1 MGEATWEM
9 CSAETLLEQFFAQD
23 DLGKLTV
30 STGELLGCP
39 LLVLDD
45 TFHVAAHY
53 LPLGFSD
60 ALFETAVRRGEISYE
75 AGAIISENA
84 MLTAGWADYVQLADS
99 PYRRR
104 FAPLVSA
111 GVRLGCLICAD
122 TDGHLEKIPPQ
133 TWELV
138 EHILSKQMFVE
149 ASHQDKLFETAEDIL
164 MHLLDGGFSS
174 AAHFQL
180 QASGT
185 YLADFHP
192 RAFALIDLETYHS
205 AYMGKRHLKEELEAQ
220 IPDSH
225 PFLYKGDVFLF
236 LHREGDGD
244 IFSELAEEFQLKIL
258 ISAPIDDLFTLPQ
271 LYRTAREALELMKD
285 ARFHGESVC
294 SAQQLRTPLLLK
306 NLEGRGD
313 LVSPELRRL
322 AVHDREKGTQY
333 CETLYHYLTCCH
345 SLIKTSNALYTHRNT
360 VLYRIRRLQEDF
372 AIPLEEPSLHADL
385 LLGVSLILFESKGPD
400 FFLRTPKNEAENRR
414 DHAPVR

>member
-60 ALFETAVRRGEISYE
+60 ALFETAVCRGEISYE

-111 GVRLGCLICAD
+111 GVRLGCLICVD
-122 TDGHLEKIPPQ
+122 TDGHLENIPPQ

-192 RAFALIDLETYHS
+192 RAFALIDLETCHS

-271 LYRTAREALELMKD
+271 LYRTARETLELMKD
-285 ARFHGESVC
+285 ARFHGEAVC

-372 AIPLEEPSLHADL
+372 LIPLEDPSQHADL
-385 LLGVSLILFESKGPD
+385 LLGVSLILFDTKGPD
-400 FFLRTPKNEAENRR
+400 LFLRIPKNEA
-414 DHAPVR
+414 

>member
-111 GVRLGCLICAD
+111 GVRLGCLICVD
-122 TDGHLEKIPPQ
+122 TDGHLENIPPQ

-192 RAFALIDLETYHS
+192 RAFALIDLETCHS

-271 LYRTAREALELMKD
+271 LYRTARETLELMKD
-285 ARFHGESVC
+285 ARFHGEAVC

-306 NLEGRGD
+306 NLEGWGD

-372 AIPLEEPSLHADL
+372 LIPLEDPSQHADL
-385 LLGVSLILFESKGPD
+385 LLGVSLILFEIKGPD
-400 FFLRTPKNEAENRR
+400 FFLRKPKNEA
-414 DHAPVR
+414 

>member
-111 GVRLGCLICAD
+111 GVRLGCLICVD

-205 AYMGKRHLKEELEAQ
+205 AYLGKRHLKEELEAQ

-372 AIPLEEPSLHADL
+372 LIPLEDPSLHADL

-400 FFLRTPKNEAENRR
+400 FFLRTPKNEA
-414 DHAPVR
+414 

>member
-1 MGEATWEM
+1 MEEKRWES
-9 CSAETLLEQFFAQD
+9 CNAETLLEEFFSQD
-23 DLGKLTV
+23 DLRQLAL

-60 ALFETAVRRGEISYE
+60 ALFETAVRCGEITYE
-75 AGAIISENA
+75 AGAIISKNA

-104 FAPLVSA
+104 FAPLISA
-111 GVRLGCLICAD
+111 GVRLGCLICVD
-122 TDGHLEKIPPQ
+122 TDGHLEKILPQ
-133 TWELV
+133 TWELA
-138 EHILSKQMFVE
+138 EHIISKQLFMEV
-149 ASHQDKLFETAEDIL
+149 SRQDKSSETVEDIL
-164 MHLLDGGFSS
+164 MHLPDGGFSS

-244 IFSELAEEFQLKIL
+244 IFSELVEEFQLKIL
-258 ISAPIDDLFTLPQ
+258 ISALIDDLFPLPQ

-285 ARFHGESVC
+285 ARFHGEAVC

-345 SLIKTSNALYTHRNT
+345 SLKKTSDALYTHRNT

-372 AIPLEEPSLHADL
+372 AIPLEEPSQHADL
-385 LLGVSLILFESKGPD
+385 LLGVSLILFEIKGPD
-400 FFLRTPKNEAENRR
+400 FFLRAPKNEA
-414 DHAPVR
+414 

>member
-111 GVRLGCLICAD
+111 GVRLGCLICVD
-122 TDGHLEKIPPQ
+122 TDGHLENIPPQ

-192 RAFALIDLETYHS
+192 RAFALIDLETCHS

-271 LYRTAREALELMKD
+271 LYRTARETLELMKD
-285 ARFHGESVC
+285 ARFHGEAVC

-400 FFLRTPKNEAENRR
+400 FFLRTPKNEA
-414 DHAPVR
+414 

>member
-99 PYRRR
+99 PYLRR

-111 GVRLGCLICAD
+111 GVRLGFLICVD

-372 AIPLEEPSLHADL
+372 LIPLEDPSLHADL

-400 FFLRTPKNEAENRR
+400 FFLRIPKNEA
-414 DHAPVR
+414 

>member
-111 GVRLGCLICAD
+111 GVRLGCLICVD

-285 ARFHGESVC
+285 ARFHGEAVC

-306 NLEGRGD
+306 YLEGRGD

-345 SLIKTSNALYTHRNT
+345 SLKKTSDALYTHRNT
-360 VLYRIRRLQEDF
+360 VLYRIRRLQENF
-372 AIPLEEPSLHADL
+372 AIPLEEPSQHADL
-385 LLGVSLILFESKGPD
+385 LLGVSLILFEIKGPD
-400 FFLRTPKNEAENRR
+400 FFLRAPKNEA
-414 DHAPVR
+414 

>member
-1 MGEATWEM
+1 MAEATWEM

-111 GVRLGCLICAD
+111 GVRLGCLICVD

-372 AIPLEEPSLHADL
+372 AIPLEEPSQHADL
-385 LLGVSLILFESKGPD
+385 LLGVSLILFDTKGPD
-400 FFLRTPKNEAENRR
+400 FFLRTPKNEA
-414 DHAPVR
+414 

>member
-1 MGEATWEM
+1 MSEATWEM

-23 DLGKLTV
+23 DLGKLAV

-111 GVRLGCLICAD
+111 GVRLGFLICVD

-285 ARFHGESVC
+285 ARFHGEAVC

-322 AVHDREKGTQY
+322 AVHDREKGSQY

-372 AIPLEEPSLHADL
+372 LIPLEDPSLHADL

-400 FFLRTPKNEAENRR
+400 FFLRTPKNEA
-414 DHAPVR
+414 

>member
-111 GVRLGCLICAD
+111 GVRLGCLICVD

-271 LYRTAREALELMKD
+271 LYRTARETLELMKD
-285 ARFHGESVC
+285 ARFHGEAVC

-400 FFLRTPKNEAENRR
+400 FFLRTPKNEA
-414 DHAPVR
+414 

>member
-60 ALFETAVRRGEISYE
+60 ALFETAVCRGEISYE

-111 GVRLGCLICAD
+111 GVRLGCLICVD
-122 TDGHLEKIPPQ
+122 TDGHLENIPPQ

-192 RAFALIDLETYHS
+192 RAFALIDLETCHS

-271 LYRTAREALELMKD
+271 LYRTARETLELMKD
-285 ARFHGESVC
+285 ARFHGEAVC

-372 AIPLEEPSLHADL
+372 LIPLEDPSLHADL

-400 FFLRTPKNEAENRR
+400 FFLRTPKNEA
-414 DHAPVR
+414 

>member
-60 ALFETAVRRGEISYE
+60 ALFETAVCRGEISYE

-111 GVRLGCLICAD
+111 GVRLGCLICVD
-122 TDGHLEKIPPQ
+122 TDGHLENIPPQ

-192 RAFALIDLETYHS
+192 RAFALIDLETCHS

-258 ISAPIDDLFTLPQ
+258 ISAPIDNLFTLPQ
-271 LYRTAREALELMKD
+271 LYRTARETLELMKD
-285 ARFHGESVC
+285 ARFHGEAVC

-372 AIPLEEPSLHADL
+372 LIPLEDPSQHADL
-385 LLGVSLILFESKGPD
+385 LLGVSLILFDTKGPD
-400 FFLRTPKNEAENRR
+400 FFLRIPKNEA
-414 DHAPVR
+414 

>member
-9 CSAETLLEQFFAQD
+9 CSAETLLEQFFTQD

-111 GVRLGCLICAD
+111 GVRLGCLICVD

-236 LHREGDGD
+236 LHREGDGG

-372 AIPLEEPSLHADL
+372 AIPLEEPSQHADL
-385 LLGVSLILFESKGPD
+385 LLGVSLILFDTKGPD
-400 FFLRTPKNEAENRR
+400 FFLRTPKNEA
-414 DHAPVR
+414 